1 MDAATATQKAF
12 IKKLFMKCGV
22 PRWVFNPL
30 KMWNI
35 SRPDAKLLINS
46 LKIMKNFSNDD
57 LKEVIWR
64 RLEERNA
71 FKKQVKTVDQLE
83 EDEPMEETAIDW
95 LEEQTYKWKEEDD
108 WVDESF
114 RISFKKGVI
123 Q

>member
-1 MDAATATQKAF
+1 MDAATAKQKAF
-12 IKKLFMKCGV
+12 IKKLFIRCGV

-30 KMWNI
+30 NM
-35 SRPDAKLLINS
+35 SRTDADLLINS
-46 LKIMKNFSNDD
+46 LKIMKDFSNDD

-71 FKKQVKTVDQLE
+71 FKKEPKTVDQLE
-83 EDEPMEETAIDW
+83 DEEPVEETAIDW
-95 LEEQTYKWKEEDD
+95 LEEQTYRWKEEDD

-114 RISFKKGVI
+114 RISFKKGVV

>member
-71 FKKQVKTVDQLE
+71 FKKFGRSLRSAMSTLF
-83 EDEPMEETAIDW
+83 PSIWLSGFWTAS
-95 LEEQTYKWKEEDD
+95 LPPT
-108 WVDESF
+108 
-114 RISFKKGVI
+114 
-123 Q
+123 

>member
-1 MDAATATQKAF
+1 MDAATAKQKAF
-12 IKKLFMKCGV
+12 IKKLFMRCGV

-30 KMWNI
+30 KLWNI
-35 SRPDAKLLINS
+35 SRTDADLLINS
-46 LKIMKNFSNDD
+46 LKIMKDFSNDD

-71 FKKQVKTVDQLE
+71 FKKETKTVDQLE
-83 EDEPMEETAIDW
+83 EEEPVEETAIDW